1 LQHHRPTENNHKI
14 SAADCVKSISPVIL
28 FISGG
33 FTTLKNLLSQ
43 IIYSLSFTQTPL
55 EKGQGLIEYALI
67 ILLIVLGVL
76 LVLGLVGGQVQNAF
90 QVIVD
95 ALAGAAGS

>member
-1 LQHHRPTENNHKI
+1 M
-14 SAADCVKSISPVIL
+14 SILPVIL

-33 FTTLKNLLSQ
+33 FVTLKKLFSQ
-43 IIYSLSFTQTPL
+43 IVLSLPFTQTPP

-76 LVLGLVGGQVQNAF
+76 LVLGLVGGQVQTAF